1 MTKAATVGQGRR
13 RKPSLVPLAGED
25 WGSDTAAA
33 RRGTTLERVPQD
45 ANQRRRRR
53 RLLPWED
60 PRSLG
65 GKLTQR
71 QAAAAQA
78 LYDAHAATERSPSQ
92 AAVRVDKT
100 PDPALSTAMMVDVQ
114 MYRAKV
120 WRSVPKGASV
130 VVQWVCANGLRF
142 RQFHPVTGRPLVC
155 NQAEHDRALAALRY
169 ALDCVAAAL
178 RL

>member
-1 MTKAATVGQGRR
+1 MGRTR
-13 RKPSLVPLAGED
+13 RKPSLCPLAGED
-25 WGSDTAAA
+25 WGSDTPAA
-33 RRGTTLERVPQD
+33 RKGTTIERVPQD

-53 RLLPWED
+53 RLMPWED

-65 GKLTQR
+65 SKLTVR
-71 QAAAAQA
+71 QAAAAAA
-78 LYDAHAATERSPSQ
+78 LYEAHAATERSPSQ
-92 AAVRVDKT
+92 AAVRVDRT
-100 PDPALSTAMMVDVQ
+100 PDPALSTALMVDVQ
-114 MYRAKV
+114 MHRARL

-142 RQFHPVTGRPLVC
+142 RQHHPVTGRPLVS

-169 ALDCVAAAL
+169 ALDCVATAL